1 MIFSRDRP
9 SARRTFSN
17 SAQQSTPSLK
27 ICQMFYTEQICQ
39 AKFLFVIIIIYQL
52 KISDEVKIQLTKG
65 YLTDSTY
72 FVAANRFRFYLNP
85 KMFKLVWGIS
95 RQICLMIVIFAFV
108 KPSLFERT
116 NLDDSSCPE
125 TQFRQL
131 PSVPFAFAAGFNGG
145 GECGKI
151 CESFQMR
158 LPISDK

>member
-1 MIFSRDRP
+1 MIFLRDRP

-39 AKFLFVIIIIYQL
+39 DKFLFVIIIIYQL

-95 RQICLMIVIFAFV
+95 EQICLMIVIFAFV
-108 KPSLFERT
+108 KPSLFETIQVAR
-116 NLDDSSCPE
+116 
-125 TQFRQL
+125 RQ
-131 PSVPFAFAAGFNGG
+131 SAIQASAVGAFAFSAGFSGG
-145 GECGKI
+145 GECGNI
-151 CESFQMR
+151 
-158 LPISDK
+158 